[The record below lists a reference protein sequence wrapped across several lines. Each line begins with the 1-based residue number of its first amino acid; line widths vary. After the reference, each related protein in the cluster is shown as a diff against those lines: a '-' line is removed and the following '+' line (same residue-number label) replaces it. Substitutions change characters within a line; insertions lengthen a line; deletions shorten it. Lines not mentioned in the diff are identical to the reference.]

1 MKLFRHIILAL
12 TALILASCAV
22 DEFWDGTDYAE
33 GEEVVMTF
41 KPTFEDFET
50 ATKAIGDGTE
60 VNTLLV
66 HVYEGSSDDTPDE
79 YTYEIKEAK
88 VQSKVSIP
96 FFHGKEY
103 KVYFFAYKAGEGTA
117 YKIADNGLKGGVTVT
132 YPTKSLGFDALE
144 ALDAFYAVKDVNLS
158 ANVETSVSLTRPFAQ
173 VNLTADKAQLLA
185 AKATEV
191 KFEVSVATSYD
202 FKNGAV
208 GKPSDLT
215 FSFVDDDDYFQN
227 NDMISEKAVF
237 LGTTYLFVPT
247 GNSITATLTL
257 SDEAGN
263 VLKGPSEV
271 SIPLAS
277 NNRTNLVFSGIEPA
291 GPSWDDNEV
300 KVPGADADGW
310 IHITRPEQLAAFLL
324 NSTADGAKVCIDNDI
339 DMSEIPEEV
348 ATKLAKA
355 SKSIKSLT
363 LNGNNTTISGLN
375 LSAFFNE
382 ATNLNVYDLTL
393 SGITVKG
400 TSHVGVLVNTLKGKS
415 SFSKVNILNSS
426 ATTTNGAAGGM
437 VGYIVRK
444 SATDRSESMPI
455 GFTDCKVIST
465 SATGKESAGKF
476 VGKFSGYDNGET
488 LTFTGCST
496 SETSASAE
504 NTSPYVE
511 GNEGAWLAN
520 TDFTSFNSWLGDE
533 AYYRGVVKFGENR
546 FQPKWDGE
554 KTIEPLLANET
565 YDAGTKAG
573 TNRYVVYSAFDLAG
587 LRKKTASPTA
597 LYLMTN
603 VDMFGQGED
612 GKYNIHSN
620 FTQSKCESADDNKFS
635 PFSTITLLEGKN
647 YGIYNLSMTTV
658 GTTSYQAAFIIDG
671 GNSHIHQNIKFYNC
685 CTVVPHV
692 VLNGEDKS
700 YGSTFIIS
708 ASGSGYKMDNI
719 HIYDSKVFAIQK
731 VGVLA
736 GRVQST
742 GGATIS
748 NCSVNGCYVENYEC
762 KENLERFTDSS
773 GTVSADFYSYGEVGG
788 LIGFVMNTATI
799 TGCSV
804 SNTTI
809 HAWGQNDQSAKLSG
823 ISLPVYIQGRNV
835 NQFIGD
841 IRCLSSQTITI
852 SNCEVSNN
860 TCSQRNDIYNKG
872 NKYPIIGKAYYVGG
886 KFIFK
891 EFGEKKGTLYVQNIT
906 DNGNKLFTSKTN
918 VTLQALI

>member
-1 MKLFRHIILAL
+1 MKTFRHIILAL

-22 DEFWDGTDYAE
+22 DEFWEGTDYAE

-355 SKSIKSLT
+355 SKSVKSLT

-400 TSHVGVLVNTLKGKS
+400 TSHVGVLVNTLMGES
-415 SFSKVNILNSS
+415 SFSNVNILNSS
-426 ATTTNGAAGGM
+426 AATTNGAAGGM

-455 GFTDCKVIST
+455 GFTDCQVIST

-488 LTFTGCST
+488 LTFKRCST
-496 SETSASAE
+496 SETSTSADKA
-504 NTSPYVE
+504 SPYVE
-511 GNEGAWLAN
+511 GNKGQWLADV
-520 TDFTSFNSWLGDE
+520 DFSTFDSWLGDE

-612 GKYNIHSN
+612 GKYNVPSN
-620 FTQSKCESADDNKFS
+620 FASKYSSEDDNVFT
-635 PFSTITLLEGKN
+635 PFQSVSTLDGKN
-647 YGIYNLSMTTV
+647 WAIYNLCISRIKEER
-658 GTTSYQAAFIIDG
+658 AAFILEASG
-671 GNSHIHQNIKFYNC
+671 TTIHKNIKFHNC
-685 CTVVPHV
+685 CTVAVHKDV
-692 VLNGEDKS
+692 STDAKAYGAILISNGGGTYTMENVN
-700 YGSTFIIS
+700 
-708 ASGSGYKMDNI
+708 A
-719 HIYDSKVFAIQK
+719 YDCKVFALQK
-731 VGVLA
+731 IGTL
-736 GRVQST
+736 
-742 GGATIS
+742 GASMSGTTTLKNNTITR
-748 NCSVNGCYVENYEC
+748 CYIENYQC
-762 KENLERFTDSS
+762 NISERFQS
-773 GTVSADFYSYGEVGG
+773 GSKSILGFTIDNVYADFYPHGEVGG
-788 LIGFVMNTATI
+788 MYGFIQGNSTLTDCKVISSTVNAYGQDDKMATVVASGWKGALAKMAVAAAGYYLVPGRHVSTMIGNIRATGTI
-799 TGCSV
+799 TLTNCTVDTDTKCTNRDDKHNS
-804 SNTTI
+804 TYHYI
-809 HAWGQNDQSAKLSG
+809 GQ
-823 ISLPVYIQGRNV
+823 
-835 NQFIGD
+835 
-841 IRCLSSQTITI
+841 
-852 SNCEVSNN
+852 
-860 TCSQRNDIYNKG
+860 
-872 NKYPIIGKAYYVGG
+872 AYY
-886 KFIFK
+886 I
-891 EFGEKKGTLYVQNIT
+891 EFLDNQGMLHVDGTQLTLANCNT
-906 DNGNKLFTSKTN
+906 NTKL
-918 VTLQALI
+918 